1 MYQAGGEY
9 EESESAATRGLRW
22 WVHLLVLT
30 TYPVSL
36 GALGVISNVRDDAP
50 MLPPSVSGL
59 LLTALVELLV
69 FGGVFSIAWF
79 ASRARAS
86 ELLLAWTAGVRHV
99 WRGLVYSIVL
109 RGVLMLGT
117 ALMIA
122 VAAYMIAGG
131 PVAALEHLRP
141 EVENVVNAEALADPV
156 YFVLTLTVIS
166 FVVAGFREELWRAGM
181 LAGFAALFPQMFQIQ
196 RGRIAAAAM
205 VAIAFGLGHVNQG
218 LGGVLMTTA
227 LGLGL
232 GLIIL
237 RHRSIWDAVFAHG
250 FFNATTFAFLYVV
263 ARYRPEFLPSAN
275 GL

>member
-1 MYQAGGEY
+1 MYQAGGEH
-9 EESESAATRGLRW
+9 EGSESAATRGLRW

-109 RGVLMLGT
+109 RALLMLAS
-117 ALMIA
+117 ALILVA
-122 VAAYMIAGG
+122 VYLIAGES
-131 PVAALEHLRP
+131 PAAVEQLRP
-141 EVENVVNAEALADPV
+141 AVENVVNAEALADPL
-156 YFVLTLTVIS
+156 YFVLTLTLIS